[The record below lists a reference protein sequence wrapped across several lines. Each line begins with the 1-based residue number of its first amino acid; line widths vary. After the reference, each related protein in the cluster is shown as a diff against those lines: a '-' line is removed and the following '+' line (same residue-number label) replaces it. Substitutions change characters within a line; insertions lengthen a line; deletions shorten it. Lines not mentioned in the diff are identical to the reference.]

1 MEHKEWKECSPLE
14 IENAV
19 RAIGENWMLIVAKDE
34 KQNRVNAMT
43 ASWGCIGMLWNK
55 PVAICFIRPQ
65 RYTYG
70 LVESAE
76 RISLA
81 FPDASYRSAMTLCG
95 RKSGRDC
102 DKLTEAGLTS
112 SELDGVPVIDQ
123 AEWTLVC
130 RKLYADDLKEKSF
143 LDASL
148 LSNYKDHDFHR
159 VYVCEIEKVYR
170 KNSDIK

>member
-1 MEHKEWKECSPLE
+1 MEHKEWNECSPME

-34 KQNRVNAMT
+34 KQNRANAMT

-65 RYTYG
+65 RHTYS
-70 LVESAE
+70 LVESTE

-81 FPDASYRSAMTLCG
+81 FPDAAYRSAMMLCG

-112 SELDGVPVIDQ
+112 SEMDGVPVLDQ
-123 AEWTLVC
+123 AEWTLIC
-130 RKLYADDLKEKSF
+130 RKLYADDLKEESF
-143 LDASL
+143 LDPSL

-170 KNSDIK
+170 RKSETK